1 MSVYY
6 HFNNQN
12 SSQFM
17 QKTADCGLSCMV
29 AFTGKPAYAPLP
41 VHKRTGRRNI
51 AKILLVMKLTV
62 ILLTAALVQ
71 VHAAGLAQSVTM
83 TGKSLSL
90 KQVFSTIEKQTG
102 YVVFSKKGT
111 LANMKPV
118 SFTVKD
124 MPLRDFLNTV
134 LKDQPIE
141 FEISG
146 KTIMLTPKA
155 ISPEPV
161 TVREEPAAPVSAI
174 KRLPITGLITDSAG
188 RPMAGATI
196 SIKGKAGM
204 TTTDVNGR
212 FKLQAEPG
220 DVLVISYIG
229 FATTTFKVKKDT
241 ESVEL
246 SLVRA
251 AAVQEDVVVTGIF
264 NKPKESYTGATR
276 VITEKEIKQ
285 FQGRNIFVTLGN
297 IDPAFN
303 VVANNSIGSDPN
315 RVPEIQ
321 LRGTRNLP
329 NIDQFQQYG
338 PEQQTLRDQQYQY
351 QAATLNSPLIIMDGF
366 PITMQR
372 MMDLNM
378 NEIQNITLL
387 KDGSATALYGSQGS
401 NGVIVITSKV
411 PQAGKLSVS
420 YRGGVNM
427 SLPDLSSY
435 NLLNARDKL
444 ALEKVS
450 GFYQNPTKTAV
461 ENLRMEKYYNDVLA
475 LVEGGLNTDWLRKP
489 LRTQV
494 DQNHSLRLEGGDAS
508 FRYALEGQYNR
519 INGVM
524 KGSGRETVNGTST
537 ISYRLSKLNF
547 SNSLRIGSTKSNE
560 SPWGTFG
567 DYAKLNPYWSPYDA
581 NGNIVQTF
589 RPFNY
594 EYWVQAKTGFPY
606 ANPMFDATL
615 NTFNKSAY
623 TNINENFQVEYRP
636 VTHLA
641 LNGGFNITSNQS
653 TGDDFKP
660 ASHSKFS
667 QLAIDVARKG
677 SYTYSTGKEYNFT
690 GRFSANYYNLFAG
703 VHGLTVG
710 VSGELTESKSTS
722 YFITAE
728 GFPDE
733 TVDFFGRA
741 LQYQQGAGPSG
752 TESTTR
758 RVGLVGTANYVYD
771 DRYFA
776 DVTYRT
782 DGASQFGTDKRFAP
796 FYSIGAGWNLHHE
809 KFLKDLPYL
818 DRLRL
823 RGSYGVTGNQAFSAY
838 QSLST
843 YSYIL
848 GDRYK
853 NWIGATQ
860 TTLGNRNL
868 QWQQTDKTDIGIET
882 QLFNDRIYIQADY
895 YQEYT
900 SNLLSSID
908 LPYSNGFTDVVE
920 NIGKLEQR
928 GWEVTAR
935 VTILRNDRSRL
946 LWSVTGNIAHNQD
959 KIVKLSEALKAA
971 NDKLALQTDYTT
983 NLPNKIIRVGESQNT
998 IYAVPSL
1005 GIDPSTGKEIYL
1017 NRFGDITY
1025 TWNAADRIKVGVS
1038 QPKYRGNFSTLFRY
1052 GGFTLNASF
1061 GYRFGGQIYN
1071 QTLIDKIENADR
1083 WFNVDERVFTDRWQ
1097 KPGDKAA
1104 FRGLNEMTKINA
1116 SSRYVQDESTLICQN
1131 INLSYDITNRNLLKK
1146 MHMRSLNFA
1155 VNSGEVFYLST
1166 VRQER
1171 GLDYPFTRQV
1181 GFFLYATF

>member
-1 MSVYY
+1 
-6 HFNNQN
+6 
-12 SSQFM
+12 M
-17 QKTADCGLSCMV
+17 QKTADCGLSCPV
-29 AFTGKPAYAPLP
+29 AFTGKPAYAHLP
-41 VHKRTGRRNI
+41 VHKRTGHRNI
-51 AKILLVMKLTV
+51 AKILLVMKLTM

-83 TGKSLSL
+83 SGKSLSL

-102 YVVFSKKGT
+102 YVMFSKKGT

-118 SFTVKD
+118 SFTVKE
-124 MPLRDFLNTV
+124 MPLRDFLNAV
-134 LKDQPIE
+134 LKDQPLE
-141 FEISG
+141 YVISG
-146 KTIMLTPKA
+146 KTIMLTRKA
-155 ISPEPV
+155 VAPTIAL
-161 TVREEPAAPVSAI
+161 REEPAAPVEEVQ
-174 KRLPITGLITDSAG
+174 RLPITGQITDSAG
-188 RPMAGATI
+188 KPLAGATI
-196 SIKGKAGM
+196 SIKGRSGM
-204 TTTDVNGR
+204 ATTDANGR
-212 FKLQAEPG
+212 FKLLAEPG
-220 DVLVISYIG
+220 DVLVISYVG
-229 FATTTFKVKKDT
+229 FATTTFKVKNDT
-241 ESVEL
+241 ENIEL

-251 AAVQEDVVVTGIF
+251 AAVQDDVVVTGIF

-297 IDPAFN
+297 IDPSFN
-303 VVANNSIGSDPN
+303 IVANNSIGSDPN

-329 NIDQFQQYG
+329 NIDQFQSYG
-338 PEQQTLRDQQYQY
+338 REQQVLRDQQYQY
-351 QAATLNSPLIIMDGF
+351 QAATLNAPLIIMDGF

-372 MMDLNM
+372 MMDLNL

-387 KDGSATALYGSQGS
+387 KDGSATALYGSQGA
-401 NGVIVITSKV
+401 NGVIVITTKL
-411 PQAGKLSVS
+411 PQAGRLSLS
-420 YRGGVNM
+420 YRGSANL

-435 NLLNARDKL
+435 HLLNAKDKL
-444 ALEKVS
+444 ELERLS
-450 GFYQNPTKTAV
+450 GFYQNPTKTAAD
-461 ENLRMEKYYNDVLA
+461 NLKMEKYYNELLS
-475 LVEGGLNTDWLRKP
+475 LVDAGLNTDWLHKP

-537 ISYRLSKLNF
+537 ISYRLNKLNF
-547 SNSLRIGSTKSNE
+547 SNNLRIGSTKSNE

-589 RPFNY
+589 KPFLN
-594 EYWVQAKTGFPY
+594 EYWVQASKPTIPT
-606 ANPMFDATL
+606 NPMFDATL
-615 NTFNKSAY
+615 NTFNKTAY

-636 VTHLA
+636 VNHLT
-641 LNGGFNITSNQS
+641 LNGGFSITSNQS

-667 QLAIDVARKG
+667 QSGLEFARRG
-677 SYTYSTGKEYNFT
+677 SYTYSTGKAFSYI

-703 VHGLTVG
+703 VHGVTVG
-710 VSGELTESKSTS
+710 VSSELTETRATN
-722 YFITAE
+722 YVITAE

-741 LQYQQGAGPSG
+741 LQYQQGAGPTGS
-752 TESTTR
+752 ESKSR
-758 RVGLVGTANYVYD
+758 RLGMVGTANYVYD

-776 DVTYRT
+776 DITYRV
-782 DGASQFGTDKRFAP
+782 DGASQFGDAKRFAP
-796 FYSIGAGWNLHHE
+796 FYSIGAGWNLHKE
-809 KFLKDLPYL
+809 KFLRDLPYL

-823 RGSYGVTGNQAFSAY
+823 RGSFGVTGNQSFSAY

-843 YSYIL
+843 YAYIIN
-848 GDRYK
+848 DRYK

-868 QWQQTDKTDIGIET
+868 QWQQTDKKDIGIET
-882 QLFNDRIYIQADY
+882 QLFNDRIYLQADY

-908 LPYSNGFTDVVE
+908 LPYSNGFTDVVD

-971 NDKLALQTDYTT
+971 NEKIALQTDYTT

-1005 GIDPSTGKEIYL
+1005 GIDPSTGKELYL
-1017 NRFGDITY
+1017 NRFGDVTY
-1025 TWNAADRIKVGVS
+1025 TWSPADRINVGVS
-1038 QPKYRGNFSTLFRY
+1038 QPKFRGNFSTLLRY
-1052 GGFTLNASF
+1052 GGFTFNASF

-1071 QTLIDKIENADR
+1071 QTLIDKVENADR
-1083 WFNVDERVFTDRWQ
+1083 WFNVDERVFTDRWK

-1116 SSRYVQDESTLICQN
+1116 SSRYVQDENTLICQN
-1131 INLSYDITNRNLLKK
+1131 INLSYDVTNPNLLKR
-1146 MHMRSLNFA
+1146 MRMKALNVA

-1181 GFFLYATF
+1181 GFFVYATF